1 MDTTP
6 KKHLG
11 GRKKKVIGRPKK
23 GAKYK
28 NKGYQRLYESLT
40 AANTKIR
47 ELTMTVRKLEERI
60 EALERK
66 KDLTTWYDG

>member
-1 MDTTP
+1 MNTTSKKRIGRP
-6 KKHLG
+6 KK
-11 GRKKKVIGRPKK
+11 VTGRPKK

-28 NKGYQRLYESLT
+28 NTYYQRLYESLT

-47 ELTMTVRKLEERI
+47 ELTTTVRKLEERI
-60 EALERK
+60 KELERK